1 MIHSIPQNS
10 STAKLGKFIDTKGN
24 GGYVIWAGSK
34 GYRYRDGYDPKSK
47 QVSPMPNDFKECITR
62 AFSVIPIGNRNET
75 LFRQS
80 VSLVNSGVSNEA
92 IKKAASDFKSK
103 V

>member
-1 MIHSIPQNS
+1 MISIPQNNFKS
-10 STAKLGKFIDTKGN
+10 KLGKFIDTKSN

-75 LFRQS
+75 LFRHLKS
-80 VSLVNSGVSNEA
+80 VL
-92 IKKAASDFKSK
+92 
-103 V
+103 